1 MYTQEPSKHWSVSL
15 RLQWLA
21 IPGCNFVFIH
31 RHFFLVSLKT
41 CFVWIWFWVTE
52 WPEQLVCRGLL
63 QCVTSHSENKAK
75 CKNWSG
81 GMVWER
87 RQFQTLAVGWSCCLL
102 SGGGG
107 WRAQLLPT
115 RKVYSAARKL
125 CKVFHWHWNKISELI
140 KCIFALLFF
149 IVLQMFK
156 QPEAFGICWVPGF
169 SQSHHCFPSIT
180 RLAVFGGIF
189 CVKDQEFQLHLIF
202 CFFIVLC
209 SRHKKSKQ
217 NIFISGFFREAGPTE
232 CM

>member
-1 MYTQEPSKHWSVSL
+1 MLCLDLILSDRVARAAGVQRSSAMRHQPFRKQSQMQELVRWDGL
-15 RLQWLA
+15 RKTPIPDSSCWL
-21 IPGCNFVFIH
+21 V
-31 RHFFLVSLKT
+31 
-41 CFVWIWFWVTE
+41 
-52 WPEQLVCRGLL
+52 
-63 QCVTSHSENKAK
+63 
-75 CKNWSG
+75 
-81 GMVWER
+81 
-87 RQFQTLAVGWSCCLL
+87 LL
-102 SGGGG
+102 SSLGGGG

-115 RKVYSAARKL
+115 RRVYSAARKL

-169 SQSHHCFPSIT
+169 SQSYHCFPSIT